1 MPLIL
6 QYMGSTPILLTG
18 SASAKSA
25 RMQQAQQVVKLFKVH
40 LVYCSHYMYM
50 HVFNRLTESCIYMYT
65 CTLYMYEV
73 LCVVPLLEHL
83 VSHSSGL

>member
-18 SASAKSA
+18 NASAKSA

-40 LVYCSHYMYM
+40 LVYCSHYTCICMFSIDLLYLAFTCI
-50 HVFNRLTESCIYMYT
+50 HVHCT
-65 CTLYMYEV
+65 CMRY
-73 LCVVPLLEHL
+73 CVMPLLEHL

>member
-18 SASAKSA
+18 NAAAKSA

-40 LVYCSHYMYM
+40 LVYCSHYITIL
-50 HVFNRLTESCIYMYT
+50 FNACFQ
-65 CTLYMYEV
+65 
-73 LCVVPLLEHL
+73 
-83 VSHSSGL
+83 

>member
-18 SASAKSA
+18 NASAKSA

-40 LVYCSHYMYM
+40 LVYCSHYTCIAM
-50 HVFNRLTESCIYMYT
+50 HVFNRLNLAFTCIHVH

-73 LCVVPLLEHL
+73 LCNA
-83 VSHSSGL
+83 SFGAFGITQ